1 MKALLIRLL
10 VILPLWTIL
19 IVAKPVPAQASG
31 ASFYLSP
38 SGGTYNVGD
47 TVRVTLLVN
56 TGGQAINAEQASLSW
71 SGLTYSFLSQSGS
84 INQFWTEGPSA
95 GGNSASFAGGLSTPG
110 YNGSG
115 GRILQLIFTASAPGT
130 ATVNVN
136 GIHIY
141 ANDSSSTDILCCSSG
156 ASFNIVTPKPATP
169 LLTVNSGT
177 HPDENKWYQSRK
189 VDLNW
194 FATTKVTGYYIAF
207 DHNPGTDPTE
217 SVNGTTQTSYDNV
230 DDGVWYFHV
239 KGANES
245 GGSTVHRRVAID
257 NVPPADFP
265 IKVDSG
271 GNGTNPTPISTFEA
285 TDPAGIDHYEAV
297 IDDGA
302 AFGIT
307 SGQPLPKQRPGEH
320 SLLIRAFDG
329 AGNVRESKTTFKIDG
344 IDAPKILDWSK
355 LVAIKEP
362 IKFIG
367 QSSADDTI
375 TVFLGDKQV
384 DQFLARDKQVAKD
397 RKDVKFSGTGGFD
410 GGVTWEYVYSQP
422 LFPGDYS
429 FRFARTNKAGAESAL
444 TPQYKTKVVTGT
456 VMILGRMLTGDEFNN
471 WLKDLLWLL
480 LLIIAFETGVIVHQ
494 HFVRQHL
501 EKELAEG
508 GGHHGVG
515 PKTPTNFHQ
524 LRINLI
530 DAALKTLL
538 FWKSTTV
545 AEVSGS
551 MAPLASKP
559 ALKPKKIK
567 PKVVPVKVEL
577 PKDDP
582 EPPSSLVE

>member
-1 MKALLIRLL
+1 MKGLLVRLM
-10 VILPLWTIL
+10 VILPLWTLL
-19 IVAKPVPAQASG
+19 IAAKPATVHASG
-31 ASFYLSP
+31 ASFYVSP
-38 SGGTYNVGD
+38 SSGTYNVGD
-47 TVRVTLLVN
+47 TVRVTLFVN
-56 TGGQAINAEQASLSW
+56 TDGQAINAEQASLSW
-71 SGLTYSFLSQSGS
+71 SGGLTYSFLSQSGS

-110 YNGSG
+110 YNGGG
-115 GRILQLIFTASAPGT
+115 GRILQLIFTATSPG
-130 ATVNVN
+130 AASISVN

-141 ANDSSSTDILCCSSG
+141 ANDASSTDVLCCSSG

-207 DHNPGTDPTE
+207 DHNPGTDPSQ
-217 SVNGTTQTSYDNV
+217 SVGGTTQTSYDNV
-230 DDGVWYFHV
+230 EDGVWYFHV
-239 KGANES
+239 KGSNES

-257 NVPPADFP
+257 NVPPAEFP
-265 IKVDSG
+265 IKVDNG
-271 GNGTNPTPISTFEA
+271 GNASSPTPTPIFEA
-285 TDPAGIDHYEAV
+285 TDPAGIDHYQAV

-302 AFGIT
+302 PFAIT

-344 IDAPKILDWSK
+344 IEAPKILDWSK

-362 IKFIG
+362 IKFVG

-375 TVFLGDKQV
+375 VVFLGDKQV

-397 RKDVKFSGTGGFD
+397 RKDIKFSGTGGFD
-410 GGVTWEYVYSQP
+410 NGVTWEYVYNQP

-444 TPQYKTKVVTGT
+444 TPQYKTQVVTGT
-456 VMILGRMLTGDEFNN
+456 VFVLGRMLTSDQFNS
-471 WLKDLLWLL
+471 WLKNILWLL

-508 GGHHGVG
+508 GGHHLK
-515 PKTPTNFHQ
+515 PKPSNSLHQ
-524 LRINLI
+524 LRLNLI

-538 FWKSTTV
+538 FWKRTTV
-545 AEVSGS
+545 AEVSGT
-551 MAPLASKP
+551 AAVQTQKP
-559 ALKPKKIK
+559 AARPKKIK
-567 PKVVPVKVEL
+567 PKVETVKVDL
-577 PKDDP
+577 PKDDA
-582 EPPSSLVE
+582 EPPSSLVP